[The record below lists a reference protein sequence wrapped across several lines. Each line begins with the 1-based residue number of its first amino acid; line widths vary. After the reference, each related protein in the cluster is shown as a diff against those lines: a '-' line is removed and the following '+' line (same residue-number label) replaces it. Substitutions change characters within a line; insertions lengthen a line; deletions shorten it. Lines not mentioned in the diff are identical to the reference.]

1 MLTTST
7 DEQQP
12 KMLDPFV
19 VFFWG
24 EGASI
29 LLTIARDLQIGS
41 RAIETFQD
49 GLFGRVVEVG
59 LYK

>member
-1 MLTTST
+1 MTTST

-12 KMLDPFV
+12 KMVDPFV
-19 VFFWG
+19 VFFGG
-24 EGASI
+24 EGPSI

-49 GLFGRVVEVG
+49 GLFDRVVEVG

>member
-1 MLTTST
+1 M
-7 DEQQP
+7 
-12 KMLDPFV
+12 
-19 VFFWG
+19 
-24 EGASI
+24 
-29 LLTIARDLQIGS
+29 LLTIVRDLPIGS